1 MQLRINYNNILFRR
15 EVKQIINKA
24 FSGQLY
30 ELIPAPFPGII
41 QDGDLRSPVI
51 PIDGSRRAGL

>member
-15 EVKQIINKA
+15 EVKQIINRA

-30 ELIPAPFPGII
+30 EII
-41 QDGDLRSPVI
+41 TITCFILVN
-51 PIDGSRRAGL
+51 

>member
-24 FSGQLY
+24 FSYQLS
-30 ELIPAPFPGII
+30 AV
-41 QDGDLRSPVI
+41 SWMN
-51 PIDGSRRAGL
+51 